1 MGDKNRSSAQF
12 AEEFAKLS
20 QTDQAAFSRI
30 ANKLLNRTF
39 VVKTLKADNPDYFFI
54 SEHRDM
60 FDSWFDII
68 DYEMVHDVA
77 NGFHWIR
84 TTMDHGRLR
93 LSKFDTALILV
104 LRLLYHVKSKEV
116 TSQDKIEVSL
126 ADIVDR
132 FRTGKFFGDDK
143 KMTYFDQSLRMLRS
157 RMIVDF
163 RCTRLNDSVN
173 IRILPTILAVVPADG
188 MEDLIKRLE
197 SLKAE
202 KTYGEDGDDN
212 EGEEDE
218 DLT

>member
-1 MGDKNRSSAQF
+1 MGDRSRSCEQF
-12 AEEFAKLS
+12 SEEFRQLG
-20 QTDQAAFSRI
+20 QTEQATFSRI
-30 ANKLLNRTF
+30 VNKLLNRTF

-54 SEHRDM
+54 SEHRDL

-84 TTMDHGRLR
+84 TTMDHSRLR

-104 LRLLYHVKSKEV
+104 LRLLYHTKSKEV
-116 TSQDKIEVSL
+116 TSQDRIEVSL

-132 FRTGKFFGDDK
+132 FRTGKFFGEDK

-163 RCTRLNDSVN
+163 KCTRLNDSVT
-173 IRILPTILAVVPADG
+173 IRILPTILAVVRADD
-188 MEDLIKRLE
+188 METMIKQLE
-197 SLKAE
+197 SLKSE
-202 KTYGEDGDDN
+202 KSDSESSDDN
-212 EGEEDE
+212 EGAEDE
-218 DLT
+218 ELA